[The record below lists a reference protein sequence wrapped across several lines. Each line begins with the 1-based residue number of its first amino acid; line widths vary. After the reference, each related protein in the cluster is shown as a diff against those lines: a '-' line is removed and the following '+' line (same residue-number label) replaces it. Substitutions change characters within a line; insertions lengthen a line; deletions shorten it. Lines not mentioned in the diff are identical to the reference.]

1 MSKRK
6 KKELKQKTLGVMNE
20 KVHPH
25 SAGIDLGA
33 EELVVAIAAS
43 KTENNV
49 LTYQTHTPD
58 LHRIRD

>member
-1 MSKRK
+1 MAKRK